1 MKHVWVLRRSP
12 SQSAARASAL
22 ARAAMERSRLLS
34 PDDSRRDVVGFL
46 ARLAPL
52 GLTLSVALAVVALT
66 AAPPGS
72 VADAAASPVQE
83 GGCAVAP
90 APRAFLAC
98 HHKTGTVAALAVTSK
113 IAALGLWRTSD
124 DGNDPIWAPVDEGDR
139 TNALPCDEDEARD
152 RAAAPGGSSHPTR
165 STSSFPAAASSSC
178 DPSASTPLVRVFGH
192 WGRGFPASAA
202 TTDDGA
208 YADFLA
214 RPGDPDRLA
223 RVTYAEVDVRAATSM
238 LRRCDGSY
246 RVVHFVRD
254 PVEIALS
261 SARYTRRGDE
271 AWQRAPANPSA
282 ALTRVLLA
290 SSETPET
297 SDEVRGFQ
305 RSPPPDDASPDPRAL
320 ARRLVA
326 SLPAR
331 GTREAAAEAA
341 REKKAAE
348 EKADGDGDEP
358 FVSLRSPTQ
367 LVRSLPPGAAA
378 VAHLEL
384 ELLGFGAGV
393 PGFGLANI
401 VNAYKLARSDPE
413 RHAVVRLEDVQ
424 KGGAAFDA
432 AWRDAIA
439 FVTPGLGPDASASA
453 LEAARTEDLTR
464 HADAKGAAHATTGPG
479 GIGESAED
487 AREARCALLTHEAFG
502 PMLRWFRTASGYPET
517 TDADDDARCGEW
529 AEERARRRPGPGGGG
544 GGEGVEGGR
553 GGVKGGT

>member
-1 MKHVWVLRRSP
+1 
-12 SQSAARASAL
+12 
-22 ARAAMERSRLLS
+22 MERSRLLS

-66 AAPPGS
+66 AGPGS
-72 VADAAASPVQE
+72 VADAAASPVPE

-124 DGNDPIWAPVDEGDR
+124 DGNDPIWAPVDEGDL
-139 TNALPCDEDEARD
+139 TNALPCDEDEAR
-152 RAAAPGGSSHPTR
+152 RGAAAAPGGSSHPTR
-165 STSSFPAAASSSC
+165 LTSSSFPATAASSPSC

-202 TTDDGA
+202 TIDDRA

-282 ALTRVLLA
+282 ALRRLLLA
-290 SSETPET
+290 DASKFGLLGEGETPP
-297 SDEVRGFQ
+297 D
-305 RSPPPDDASPDPRAL
+305 DDASPDPRAL

-341 REKKAAE
+341 REKKFAE
-348 EKADGDGDEP
+348 EKADGDGDDFEP
-358 FVSLRSPTQ
+358 FVSPRSPTR

-393 PGFGLANI
+393 SGFGLANI
-401 VNAYKLARSDPE
+401 VNAIKLARSDPE
-413 RHAVVRLEDVQ
+413 RHAVVRLEDAQ
-424 KGGAAFDA
+424 KGGASFDA
-432 AWRDAIA
+432 AWRDAIE

-464 HADAKGAAHATTGPG
+464 HADAKGAAHATAGPDAG
-479 GIGESAED
+479 GIGVESADD

-529 AEERARRRPGPGGGG
+529 AEERARRRPRGAGGGG
-544 GGEGVEGGR
+544 GGEGGEGGGAR
-553 GGVKGGT
+553 GVKRGT